1 MDTNTNEDISISMLI
16 DNGIKKTIYQDSNSF
31 TPLPLKNSIN
41 LDERRI
47 HSWIRDDS
55 VKACHECQC
64 VFSFTNRKHH
74 CRNCGKIFCG
84 KCSNYFIRIP
94 EKIKTVEKE
103 TNYLDYKTY
112 KDYLNISDNKER
124 VCKKCHDNIF
134 ELKELDKIIKFFDM
148 LPLDIYDYKN
158 IASVCKS
165 WNKVSKYYFNRLRE
179 LQYKFTDHNYTKK
192 EIKML
197 ETNCN
202 YFIGH
207 SKWLLQLI
215 LITDWDNPKISS
227 KTKILNLMSSDKK
240 SVSCWNLM
248 CTRSCCKSLQVEDII
263 IVLSQKYIY
272 YPLIKKVMDIWVQR
286 INNPNN
292 KVETINFEISCFM
305 HLLVNK
311 LHFYKNYSNICS
323 LLEDFLLTS
332 AKRTISLQ
340 NQLFWLLTQNI
351 TNPQSSIYFKSLRTK
366 LVKQLD
372 KKTYNLFQNGYD
384 FTQNLIKMG
393 NQPEE
398 TAENIKKYLHEY
410 RSSVQ
415 SFHLPIDTNLVFDK
429 IDYNN
434 IKIIDSKTKPIILPC
449 IYNGNEVHNIML
461 KKEDIRKEEIIMKI
475 IKLMDYFLKKE
486 ENLDL
491 YVTTYNI
498 LPISHKYGY
507 IEFVPD
513 STTLYNIKE
522 TDQFTIQNWLIENN
536 PDCSISEIRERI
548 SKSCALY
555 CIITYLLG
563 IGDRHL
569 DNIMI
574 TKDGKLFHIDF
585 GYILGIDPK
594 PLSPEIRLT
603 AEMIDAMGGPN
614 SKHYK
619 DFKEYSGKAYN
630 CLRRHSSLFYILL
643 LDLLDFSP
651 PLDGHIITKEKIK
664 YHIINRFIPGENY
677 NSAVKQIKY
686 KLELNS
692 NTYSETVI
700 DYFHK
705 KYKSSNSNSLTE
717 SSIDNAVEAVVDTAI
732 DYSKY
737 VKNSVVKGIKSL
749 WKNF

>member
-1 MDTNTNEDISISMLI
+1 MDNKDDISISMLI
-16 DNGIKKTIYQDSNSF
+16 DNGIKRTIYQDNELF

-47 HSWIRDDS
+47 HSWIKDDS
-55 VKACHECQC
+55 VKTCYECLDI
-64 VFSFTNRKHH
+64 FTLTNRKHH
-74 CRNCGKIFCG
+74 CRNCGKIFCS
-84 KCSNYFIRIP
+84 KCSGYYIKIP
-94 EKIKTVEKE
+94 EKIKTVEKQI
-103 TNYLDYKTY
+103 NYLDYRTY
-112 KDYLNISDNKER
+112 KEYLNLNEDKER

-134 ELKELDKIIKFFDM
+134 ELKELDKIIKFFDL
-148 LPLDIYDYKN
+148 LPLDMKDYKN
-158 IASVCKS
+158 IACVCKS
-165 WNKVSKYYFNRLRE
+165 WNKISKYYFSSMRE
-179 LQYKFTDHNYTKK
+179 LQYKFTDHKYSKK
-192 EIKML
+192 EIKVL
-197 ETNCN
+197 ETNSK
-202 YFIGH
+202 YFAGH
-207 SKWLLQLI
+207 SKWILQLI
-215 LITDWDNPKISS
+215 LVTDWEDPKVKNKQAVLKLI
-227 KTKILNLMSSDKK
+227 SDKK
-240 SVSCWNLM
+240 NTSCWNLM
-248 CTRSCCKSLQVEDII
+248 CTRSCCSTLQVEDII
-263 IVLSQKYIY
+263 IILSQKYTY
-272 YPLIKKVMDIWVQR
+272 YPLVKKIINIWISR
-286 INNPNN
+286 INNPNISD
-292 KVETINFEISCFM
+292 EIINFEFSCFM
-305 HLLVNK
+305 HLIVNK

-323 LLEDFLLTS
+323 LLENFLLDVSNRKTN
-332 AKRTISLQ
+332 LQ

-372 KKTYNLFQNGYD
+372 KETYKLFQNGYD

-393 NQPEE
+393 SHSEE
-398 TAENIKKYLHEY
+398 AAENIKKYLYEY
-410 RSSVQ
+410 RESIQ
-415 SFHLPIDTNLVFDK
+415 AFYLPIDTNLKFDK

-449 IYNGNEVHNIML
+449 IYNKTEVHNIML

-486 ENLDL
+486 EDLDL
-491 YVTTYNI
+491 HVTTYNI
-498 LPISHKYGY
+498 LPISHQYGY

-513 STTLYNIKE
+513 SATLYKIKE
-522 TDQFTIQNWLIENN
+522 DDNFSIQNWLIENN
-536 PDCSISEIRERI
+536 PNSNISEIRERI

-603 AEMIDAMGGPN
+603 AEMIDAMGGVN
-614 SKHYK
+614 SKYYAEFK
-619 DFKEYSGKAYN
+619 DYCGKAYN

-651 PLDGHIITKEKIK
+651 PLDGHIISKEKIK
-664 YHIINRFIPGENY
+664 YHIVNRFIPGETYSN
-677 NSAVKQIKY
+677 AIKQIKY
-686 KLELNS
+686 KIELNS

-705 KYKSSNSNSLTE
+705 KCKSSNSSSLQDST
-717 SSIDNAVEAVVDTAI
+717 IDHAVETAI
-732 DYSKY
+732 DYSKF
-737 VKNSVVKGIKSL
+737 VKNSVVKGLKSL
-749 WKNF
+749 WKKF